1 MISEIISIAAIWI
14 VVFAAIK
21 GVCFFGKKVI
31 K

>member
-1 MISEIISIAAIWI
+1 MINEVIDLAVIWI